1 MKYLLIALA
10 LFCAPLM
17 AADVSFNISHPLT
30 RTDAQPIAAADLS
43 FRLECGIADDGTFLD
58 WVQAVSAY
66 NPDPNTGTDTRN
78 YTPPE
83 QRYYWCRAIAIDTV
97 NALEGAAS
105 NVFLADFPDPPSPAG
120 IEINIIF
127 TGG

>member
-1 MKYLLIALA
+1 MKIWPLLFLLLA
-10 LFCAPLM
+10 PYAS
-17 AADVSFNISHPLT
+17 AADVSFKITHPLT
-30 RTDAQPIAAADLS
+30 RTDGQVIAAADLS

-66 NPDPNTGTDTRN
+66 NPDPTTGADTRT

-83 QRYYWCRAIAIDTV
+83 QRDYWCRAIPIDTV

-105 NVFLADFPDPPSPAG
+105 NVYLADFPDPPSPAT
-120 IEINIIF
+120 IEINFIF
-127 TGG
+127 PGG